1 MNKAKISKNRE
12 NKVAIVAEIK
22 EKIVKS
28 KAVVFTN
35 YQGITHKQLEQF
47 KKDIKKSDAQFL
59 VAKNTLLKLA
69 LGKVADELTRKDQLQ
84 NQTGA
89 MFLYNDVVAPLKIL
103 AKMIKELEKPQVKFG
118 ILNGLEISREDVL
131 KLATLPNR
139 ETLIAQMLGLMQSPM
154 TRFVKGLNW
163 NLIKLDLTLKAI
175 ANKKQ

>member
-22 EKIVKS
+22 EKITKS